1 MDPVARDFWT
11 LTDHRAGEP
20 ARIGARVTGF
30 EDLFAAVRAGR
41 AVAACPSSV
50 VGGLPFA
57 DLVARPVR
65 DLEPAWVAVCRRADD
80 ENPSAEAFAQTAIAL
95 RDEERLA

>member
-1 MDPVARDFWT
+1 
-11 LTDHRAGEP
+11 
-20 ARIGARVTGF
+20 VTGF

-50 VGGLPFA
+50 VGDLPFA
-57 DLVARPVR
+57 DIVARPVR

-80 ENPSAEAFAQTAIAL
+80 ETNSSAEAFVQTAIAL
-95 RDEERLA
+95 RHEGRVA